1 MTYIELFASIFECF
15 VITESTSKCLVFKNN
30 NYIYLKYLLY
40 TSAVILINLFLPYVT
55 NSNIIP
61 GASQILVTSVFGLI
75 FMKGSLFFTLFVATL
90 SNIGIIVINVS
101 VMTAFSYFTQLDF
114 NELIVNQT
122 STRILLL
129 FITKFL
135 YFLYT
140 RLMLKLFEREKYPLS
155 VNDWYIIISLLAI
168 SLLVILVVFGINLR
182 KTFNPTMI
190 VISTGL
196 VIIVNIA
203 MYIIISLQA
212 RNNLAENR
220 IRMYEEYKAA
230 KETEITEIT
239 ENNKKMR
246 EIKHELKNNGVRLQ
260 SLINQG
266 KLAEAEEMIA
276 AITNVKLGEDTQF
289 VKLKHSMLETIIN
302 NKLTICSRENIDIQ
316 MYDVSDIETDLYGI
330 SEQEMCTIVGN
341 LLDNAIEACRKYT
354 GQKNIR
360 LVISYDKRGIS
371 INVRNTTS
379 NTKLNYNGSA
389 LRTSKKDRENHGIG
403 TQIINDIA
411 CKYNGNVKYDIIGN
425 QFIANVVL
433 ESVKAKI

>member
-1 MTYIELFASIFECF
+1 MAFIELFASVFECF
-15 VITESTSKCLVFKNN
+15 VITESTSKCLVFKNKH
-30 NYIYLKYLLY
+30 YIYLKYISY
-40 TSAVILINLFLPYVT
+40 TAAVIFINLFLPYVT

-61 GASQILVTSVFGLI
+61 GASQILVTSAFGLI
-75 FMKGSLFFTLFVATL
+75 FMKGSLFFTLFVAAL

-182 KTFNPTMI
+182 KAFNPTMI

-220 IRMYEEYKAA
+220 IKMYEEYKAA

-239 ENNKKMR
+239 EKNKKMR
-246 EIKHELKNNGVRLQ
+246 AIKHELKNSGIQLQ
-260 SLINQG
+260 NLINQG
-266 KLAEAEEMIA
+266 KLEDAEKMISS
-276 AITNVKLGEDTQF
+276 ITNVNLGEDTQF
-289 VKLKHSMLETIIN
+289 VKLKYSMLETIIN
-302 NKLTICSRENIDIQ
+302 NKLTICSRENIDHAC
-316 MYDVSDIETDLYGI
+316 DVSGIESNLYGI
-330 SEQEMCTIVGN
+330 NEQDLCTVIGN
-341 LLDNAIEACRKYT
+341 LLDNAIESCRNCSGDKHINLKILQDKEYILISV
-354 GQKNIR
+354 KN
-360 LVISYDKRGIS
+360 S
-371 INVRNTTS
+371 TS
-379 NTKLNYNGSA
+379 SKKINYNGTA
-389 LRTSKKDRENHGIG
+389 LKTSKKDRENHGIG

-411 CKYNGNVKYDIIGN
+411 CKYNGNVKYEIIGN
-425 QFIANVVL
+425 QFIASVML
-433 ESVKAKI
+433 ECVKVKI